1 MSESIVIDTDPGV
14 DDAKAIFMAL
24 AAPELKVEALVT
36 VAGNVEQAKT
46 TRNALTLLEMVGRQE
61 VPVVAGA
68 DKPLVKAPHIAKAH
82 GTDGLG
88 ESNFPPP
95 TGSPI
100 SRDAVSWY
108 REFFHS
114 RPDKS
119 VTLVVLGPMTNI
131 ALLAEADEAAL
142 RRAKRIVA
150 MGGATEV
157 AGGNS
162 TPYAEFNFYVDPDAA
177 DRVLALNLPLVLAPL
192 DLAYRMVVKAERLAA
207 MTEGGGRVAKALS
220 RMVRFYGE
228 VDGHIYDPLTIAWLL
243 WPELFK
249 GERAFGRVA
258 TSGVKIGQ
266 SRFTWDPKG
275 PIEVLLNGDAPA
287 LFQRLEALL
296 AKL

>member
-1 MSESIVIDTDPGV
+1 MSQSIVIDTDPGV
-14 DDAKAIFMAL
+14 DDAMAIFMAL
-24 AAPELKVEALVT
+24 ASPELKVEALVS
-36 VAGNVEQAKT
+36 VAGNVEEAKT
-46 TRNALTLLEMVGRQE
+46 TKNALTLLELVGRQD
-61 VPVVAGA
+61 VPVIAGA
-68 DKPLVKAPHIAKAH
+68 NQPLVKPQHIAKAH

-88 ESNFPPP
+88 ESNYPPP
-95 TGSPI
+95 AGKPI

-142 RRAKRIVA
+142 RRAKQIVV
-150 MGGATEV
+150 MGGATEI

-162 TPYAEFNFYVDPDAA
+162 TLYAEFNFYVDPDAA
-177 DRVLALNLPLVLAPL
+177 DRVFALNLPLVLAPL
-192 DLAYRMVVKAERLAA
+192 DVAYRMVVKAERLAA
-207 MTEGGGRVAKALS
+207 MTKGSGQVAKALA
-220 RMVRFYGE
+220 RMVRFYGD
-228 VDGHIYDPLTIAWLL
+228 VDGHIYDPLTIAWVL

-249 GERAFGRVA
+249 GQRAFGRVT

-275 PIEVLLNGDAPA
+275 PIEVLLDGDAPA
-287 LFQRLEALL
+287 LFTRLEDLL